1 MIARLALVVV
11 AVVVVGVAGVA
22 RADEAGELG
31 VPLPKKS
38 TSTTPYAWHSGD
50 NFKDTLKFFAKR
62 FKNIAYTVHKVMA
75 NEKIRVVYLESND
88 PSTKW
93 EGLNIS
99 EKKRHVRVF
108 ILPRKN

>member
-1 MIARLALVVV
+1 MVGAARV
-11 AVVVVGVAGVA
+11 AF
-22 RADEAGELG
+22 ADVAGELG

-38 TSTTPYAWHSGD
+38 TSLAPYAWHSSD
-50 NFKDTLKFFAKR
+50 NFKDTLKFYAKR
-62 FKNIAYTVHKVMA
+62 FKHVAYTVHKVMA

-88 PSTKW
+88 PSTAW

-108 ILPRKN
+108 ILARKK